1 MFCNAETA
9 VLGCISAVANAAGDA
24 EDIGMFG
31 RRRSSARRSAM
42 ACLGGTSRN
51 YDVSAI
57 KSE

>member
-1 MFCNAETA
+1 M
-9 VLGCISAVANAAGDA
+9 LGCISAVANAAGDA